1 MKSFQCALIAIVCTC
16 SGVYQSGAQIRP
28 SQQKSIISTKTVL
41 LSYDK
46 QTDTLRIPVVADQYP
61 ALKKALS
68 DKNIFDGDDLQAVVK
83 NYQSCGCGIIGLNY
97 EVTFESDAII
107 SIILYFDT
115 MAAYPDDYQK
125 YLTFNIKTGDVYPIS
140 KEISAKGLKWVFD
153 SYKSTVR
160 KRIFRD
166 KDGNPD
172 EDIDEFNELKTTI
185 DSLDSKELFGKYIF
199 TKKGI
204 MLSTERIL
212 PHVVQ
217 AFEPDRDL
225 LIPYDK
231 LKIYKAA
238 TAVVIK

>member
-1 MKSFQCALIAIVCTC
+1 MKYLKGLLIAVVSIFLIICDGYT
-16 SGVYQSGAQIRP
+16 QTRP
-28 SQQKSIISTKTVL
+28 SQKKSIISTKNVG
-41 LSYDK
+41 LSYEQQK
-46 QTDTLRIPVVADQYP
+46 DTLRIPVVADQYP

-68 DKNIFDGDDLQAVVK
+68 DKDIFDGDDLQAEIK
-83 NYQSCGCGIIGLNY
+83 NYKSCGCGITALNY
-97 EVTFESDAII
+97 EVTFESDAVI

-115 MAAYPDDYQK
+115 MAAYPDEYQK
-125 YLTFNIKTGDVYPIS
+125 YLTFNIKTGEVYPIG
-140 KEISAKGLKWVFD
+140 KEISVNGLKWIFD

-160 KRIFRD
+160 KRIIKD
-166 KDGNPD
+166 KEGNPD
-172 EDIDEFNELKTTI
+172 EDIDDFNELKTTI
-185 DSLDSKELFGKYIF
+185 DSLGSQELFGKYVF

-204 MLSTERIL
+204 KLSTERIL

-225 LIPYDK
+225 IIPYDK